1 MKIWLNGCFDILHH
15 GHFKLLQHAS
25 SFGGQVIIG
34 IDSDERVKQMKG
46 EGRPF
51 HSENE
56 RAFNLKQIKGVDAVV
71 IFNSDEMLRELL
83 ERYKPDKFIDN
94 QNTQFFQNRMY
105 LLETNIEKHINRIGN
120 GLNID
125 LIEIHHLF
133 YSEKLYKHDF

>member
-1 MKIWLNGCFDILHH
+1 MAQQWFDILHH

-83 ERYKPDKFIDN
+83 ERYKPDKFIIGSDYLGKEIIGQEFAKQIVVFDRLDKFSTTDILSYGN
-94 QNTQFFQNRMY
+94 NNNR
-105 LLETNIEKHINRIGN
+105 
-120 GLNID
+120 
-125 LIEIHHLF
+125 
-133 YSEKLYKHDF
+133 